1 MIPILINKDEYE
13 IIFTV
18 GVEKMVYKTDI
29 NSFVAETGMT
39 VNNVS
44 FPIKGIYINLSEIG
58 KNFVCG
64 NIMENLFLKL
74 KRNGIEDELLIVDFN
89 DIEELSE
96 SFYQSYT
103 KVLLETSNKIITINM
118 NTRLSNEF
126 ASFIKK
132 SIIQKTEEDEEWIM

>member
-1 MIPILINKDEYE
+1 
-13 IIFTV
+13 
-18 GVEKMVYKTDI
+18 MVYKTDI

-132 SIIQKTEEDEEWIM
+132 SIIQKTEEDEE

>member
-1 MIPILINKDEYE
+1 MIPILINKDECE

-39 VNNVS
+39 IQNIS
-44 FPIKGIYINLSEIG
+44 FPIEGIYINLIEVG

-64 NIMENLFLKL
+64 NIMENLFMEL
-74 KRNGIEDELLIVDFN
+74 KRNDIDNALIVVDF
-89 DIEELSE
+89 DGIEELSE
-96 SFYQSYT
+96 SFYKSYT

-118 NTRLSNEF
+118 NTKLSNGF
-126 ASFIKK
+126 ANFIRKN
-132 SIIQKTEEDEEWIM
+132 IIVPTTEKLEE